1 MAKKSREFS
10 ELVRQQKWEKA
21 SNKSFNKLQKT
32 VQQGFGDN
40 VQMLRNLEGIAK
52 MSEVLDDFIRPYA
65 DTYQTKKELQYL
77 LENAVAAWNLALMP
91 AEERIAMLDKIFVA
105 MIKESKNLDADDIAT
120 SRSFI
125 EDLIDRKLKY
135 FADEH
140 RRVIDFQLE
149 YLGRGEYHLSVASA
163 M

>member
-1 MAKKSREFS
+1 
-10 ELVRQQKWEKA
+10 
-21 SNKSFNKLQKT
+21 
-32 VQQGFGDN
+32 
-40 VQMLRNLEGIAK
+40 MLRNLEGIAK

-105 MIKESKNLDADDIAT
+105 MIKESKNLDADDIAA

>member
-1 MAKKSREFS
+1 
-10 ELVRQQKWEKA
+10 
-21 SNKSFNKLQKT
+21 
-32 VQQGFGDN
+32 
-40 VQMLRNLEGIAK
+40 
-52 MSEVLDDFIRPYA
+52 SEVLDDFIRPYA

-105 MIKESKNLDADDIAT
+105 MIKESKNLDADDIAA